1 MIKKVYVPRSSDE
14 STQFGDLRQSR
25 PPFADFVGVLPELL
39 VVSGEGSAV
48 GFLLFPDVVGLDFV
62 EDWKNQLVLGL
73 HTLDNLDKLL
83 QTRSVTW
90 VVFGENNDRDSR
102 LFDCSQKKG

>member
-1 MIKKVYVPRSSDE
+1 MLIFLPRSSDE
-14 STQFGDLRQSR
+14 SRQIGDSRHSR

-39 VVSGEGSAV
+39 VVSGKGIAV
-48 GFLLFPDVVGLDFV
+48 GFLLFPDVVGVDFV
-62 EDWKNQLVLGL
+62 EDWENQLVLGL

-83 QTRSVTW
+83 QTPSVTW

-102 LFDCSQKKG
+102 LLDCSQKKG